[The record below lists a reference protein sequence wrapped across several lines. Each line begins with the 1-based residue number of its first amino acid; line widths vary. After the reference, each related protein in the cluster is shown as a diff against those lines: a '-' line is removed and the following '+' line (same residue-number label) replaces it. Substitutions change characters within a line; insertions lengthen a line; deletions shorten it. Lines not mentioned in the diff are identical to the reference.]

1 MPRTADHGNDVAALY
16 QSLKQY
22 RREVRNDRRLP
33 VPPADSVTLHD
44 AVCGSQITLDARF
57 DDDRLVELGHRVRA
71 CSLGQATT
79 AILVRRAPGLDAD
92 TLGRVHDQLRS
103 IVAGDDTRCDWPE
116 LEVFALT
123 REIPGRRGSAELPF
137 HALKQLFHRAGI
149 IGAPL
154 DRDVAITTLSSGG
167 NEP

>member
-1 MPRTADHGNDVAALY
+1 MSDAIASLDIAALY
-16 QSLKQY
+16 QALKQY

-33 VPPADSVTLHD
+33 VPPADSVTVHD
-44 AVCGSQITLDARF
+44 AVCGSQVTLDARF
-57 DDDRLVELGHRVRA
+57 NGDNVAEIGYRVRA

-79 AILVRRAPGLDAD
+79 AILARRAPGLDAG
-92 TLGRVHDQLRS
+92 TLERIHDQLRK
-103 IVAGDDTRCDWPE
+103 ILDGQDARCDWPE
-116 LEVFALT
+116 LDVFALT

-149 IGAPL
+149 AGVSL
-154 DRDVAITTLSSGG
+154 DRDVAITTHSHGG

>member
-1 MPRTADHGNDVAALY
+1 MSGTVAHHDVATLY
-16 QSLKQY
+16 QALKQY

-44 AVCGSQITLDARF
+44 TVCASQITLDARF
-57 DDDRLVELGHRVRA
+57 DGDHLAELGYRVRA

-79 AILVRRAPGLDAD
+79 AILVRRARGLGAC
-92 TLGRVHDQLRS
+92 TLERIHGQLRE
-103 IVAGDDTRCDWPE
+103 ILAGHDTPCDWPE

-137 HALKQLFHRAGI
+137 HALKLLFHRAGI
-149 IGAPL
+149 IGAPP
-154 DRDVAITTLSSGG
+154 DMDVAITTQSSGG

>member
-1 MPRTADHGNDVAALY
+1 MSGTVANQDVAALY
-16 QSLKQY
+16 QALKQY
-22 RREVRNDRRLP
+22 RSVVRNDRRLP
-33 VPPADSVTLHD
+33 VPPADSVTLQD
-44 AVCGSQITLDARF
+44 TTCASQVTLDARF
-57 DDDRLVELGHRVRA
+57 EQDRLVELGYRVRA

-79 AILVRRAPGLDAD
+79 AILARRAPGLDGG
-92 TLGRVHDQLRS
+92 TLERVHGQLRA
-103 IVAGDDTRCDWPE
+103 ILAGDDTRCDWPE
-116 LEVFALT
+116 LEIFALT

-167 NEP
+167 KEP